1 MASFNIKAKKLV
13 GVLAVVILAL
23 VGYIVRLNGELKQA
37 KSKVEIREVIREV
50 KVKGPVRIKYRKVIE
65 KSPPEVIE
73 KVVYKVIPQPEQEV
87 DDKETMDTVEVK
99 ERTDRYLVGVSIL
112 GINSNKFKHAFH
124 AGYSIGNRLDILAG
138 VSSQADTKYSL
149 QTVAR
154 F

>member
-1 MASFNIKAKKLV
+1 MFNLKKSKLV
-13 GVLAVVILAL
+13 IGVLAVCILAL
-23 VGYIVRLNGELKQA
+23 IGYIIRLNGDLKEA
-37 KSKVEIREVIREV
+37 RSKVEIREVIREV

-99 ERTDRYLVGVSIL
+99 ERTDRYLVGFSIL
-112 GINSNKFKHAFH
+112 GINSNRFKHSFH